1 MWKDELTLKGGKE
14 DPYTIRCVVVPK
26 VSKCENCPATFDK
39 VSNLKVHITN
49 KHCRSSATSVR
60 KRCSVN
66 VTWKN
71 TFRHS
76 QRAHEFS
83 KNCQRLHCI
92 LPMKWAPNWLAL
104 HSLWFIGYKLFKTYQ
119 AHDKTQP
126 HVISAIMRSTFL
138 MLWDGTYSFFN
149 WRRKR
154 ESLFSFPC
162 GGIQRRGHGQIHY
175 LWSLT
180 DIRKRSKGGENK
192 DESPANPAITSFP
205 PSATWT
211 VTWIGNHGTPLKP
224 PYLQFPILILTG
236 DRPLNATRSFTFISK
251 SFYWK
256 PMYYKEYSTFSNGT
270 FECVCSVSLC
280 WWGYDGTSY
289 MGFPPICLRS
299 GTLPPSDGPCN
310 FLIAADLRVS
320 PDGFPRRWTSLFC
333 WGFLFPR
340 C

>member
-92 LPMKWAPNWLAL
+92 LPLKWAPNWLAL

-126 HVISAIMRSTFL
+126 HVISAIMRSTF
-138 MLWDGTYSFFN
+138 
-149 WRRKR
+149 
-154 ESLFSFPC
+154 
-162 GGIQRRGHGQIHY
+162 
-175 LWSLT
+175 
-180 DIRKRSKGGENK
+180 
-192 DESPANPAITSFP
+192 
-205 PSATWT
+205 
-211 VTWIGNHGTPLKP
+211 
-224 PYLQFPILILTG
+224 
-236 DRPLNATRSFTFISK
+236 ISK

-270 FECVCSVSLC
+270 FECVCSFSLC
-280 WWGYDGTSY
+280 WLGYDGTSY

-299 GTLPPSDGPCN
+299 GTLPPSDCPCN
-310 FLIAADLRVS
+310 FLIAAVLRVS